1 MTQSATEAQPK
12 AKKNKLSSGFF
23 RFVLTRFLLIIPTV
37 FILVTIVFF
46 VMRATGDPI
55 SAALGGRL
63 TPEELQKRI
72 HAAGYDRPLIVQYID
87 YLGGLLHGD
96 LGTTLTYN
104 QKVSTILTH
113 YGAATFELA
122 FLALIVAL
130 IVGIGLG
137 RIAARKRDHAADAGI
152 RTFAILCYAT
162 PVFFL
167 GLILKLIFAI
177 WLNALPASGRSSLAT
192 EMQFSRLV
200 SPTGFYIIDAIQ
212 LGDMSVLLDVLRH
225 AVLPALALGLLTAGV
240 FIRLV
245 RTNVIATYNS
255 GYVEAARSRG
265 VSEKRLLNKHAW
277 KPALIPI
284 ITVMGMQIALMLAGA
299 VLTETTFEWKGLG
312 FMLSQYLKARD
323 FVAVQGIVILIAIIV
338 AVLLSIFAGVLLGL
352 ISGYFGGWV
361 DRVLVVIADAIY
373 SFPSLLLAI
382 LMAIMI
388 SHGQSGLW
396 SGIFASGIS
405 ITVVY
410 IPQYFRTIRAEVIR
424 IKESA
429 YIESARVVGASTWRI
444 MTKHLFKN
452 STRTLPVILTLN
464 SSEAILTLAGL
475 GFLGFGIEPTAAAE
489 WGYDLNRAVSDVTA
503 GIWWTA
509 VFPGLAIVLIVLGI
523 TLVGESLNDLAD
535 PRLRARKS
543 AGEVVGS
550 IEDTSVDP
558 SQEPGKRNEVVAEL
572 EAAKNPMGA
581 SDKPV
586 TVTDRDPSF
595 VASEWAS
602 EEGE

>member
-1 MTQSATEAQPK
+1 MESVSYTHLDVYKRQPYSYAQLKGADGVSFP
-12 AKKNKLSSGFF
+12 AQAAPSSEHIWG
-23 RFVLTRFLLIIPTV
+23 TT
-37 FILVTIVFF
+37 
-46 VMRATGDPI
+46 AG
-55 SAALGGRL
+55 
-63 TPEELQKRI
+63 
-72 HAAGYDRPLIVQYID
+72 GYDV
-87 YLGGLLHGD
+87 
-96 LGTTLTYN
+96 
-104 QKVSTILTH
+104 
-113 YGAATFELA
+113 
-122 FLALIVAL
+122 
-130 IVGIGLG
+130 
-137 RIAARKRDHAADAGI
+137 
-152 RTFAILCYAT
+152 
-162 PVFFL
+162 
-167 GLILKLIFAI
+167 
-177 WLNALPASGRSSLAT
+177 
-192 EMQFSRLV
+192 FSRV
-200 SPTGFYIIDAIQ
+200 VWGA
-212 LGDMSVLLDVLRH
+212 R
-225 AVLPALALGLLTAGV
+225 TA
-240 FIRLV
+240 
-245 RTNVIATYNS
+245 VIA
-255 GYVEAARSRG
+255 
-265 VSEKRLLNKHAW
+265 
-277 KPALIPI
+277 
-284 ITVMGMQIALMLAGA
+284 
-299 VLTETTFEWKGLG
+299 
-312 FMLSQYLKARD
+312 
-323 FVAVQGIVILIAIIV
+323 IVV

-352 ISGYFGGWV
+352 VSGYFGGWV
-361 DRVLVVIADAIY
+361 DRVLVMIADAVY

-429 YIESARVVGASTWRI
+429 YVESARVVGASTWRI

>member
-1 MTQSATEAQPK
+1 MQAQYP
-12 AKKNKLSSGFF
+12 LSSHA
-23 RFVLTRFLLIIPTV
+23 PDD
-37 FILVTIVFF
+37 ILAYRHGQGV
-46 VMRATGDPI
+46 
-55 SAALGGRL
+55 
-63 TPEELQKRI
+63 
-72 HAAGYDRPLIVQYID
+72 AAGRFFQDALSLASTLVPGGHVINVCHDR
-87 YLGGLLHGD
+87 YLFAVGLAAGLLAGKVTLMPPSFAPQQVHDVNAANVGRNIEED
-96 LGTTLTYN
+96 LPDQPLWG
-104 QKVSTILTH
+104 Q
-113 YGAATFELA
+113 
-122 FLALIVAL
+122 
-130 IVGIGLG
+130 
-137 RIAARKRDHAADAGI
+137 
-152 RTFAILCYAT
+152 
-162 PVFFL
+162 
-167 GLILKLIFAI
+167 LKIK
-177 WLNALPASGRSSLAT
+177 
-192 EMQFSRLV
+192 
-200 SPTGFYIIDAIQ
+200 
-212 LGDMSVLLDVLRH
+212 
-225 AVLPALALGLLTAGV
+225 
-240 FIRLV
+240 
-245 RTNVIATYNS
+245 VIA
-255 GYVEAARSRG
+255 
-265 VSEKRLLNKHAW
+265 
-277 KPALIPI
+277 
-284 ITVMGMQIALMLAGA
+284 
-299 VLTETTFEWKGLG
+299 
-312 FMLSQYLKARD
+312 
-323 FVAVQGIVILIAIIV
+323 IVV

-352 ISGYFGGWV
+352 VSGYFGGWV
-361 DRVLVVIADAIY
+361 DRVLVMIADAVY

-429 YIESARVVGASTWRI
+429 YVESARVVGASTWRI